1 MATAREVPGASEDM
15 QMIYDTS
22 ESPLSDDE
30 LAVVKQSAEV
40 RCHLWQRRGLY
51 STGALVLSCAL
62 VYPFLEGHSL
72 HSYRESFGKYLLFL
86 PMALLLVFL
95 YCNGL
100 WWGAWQAQRDLKKE

>member
-1 MATAREVPGASEDM
+1 
-15 QMIYDTS
+15 MIYDTT
-22 ESPLSDDE
+22 ENPLSDDE
-30 LAVVKQSAEV
+30 LVAVKQNAGV
-40 RCHLWQRRGLY
+40 RFRLWQRRALY

-72 HSYRESFGKYLLFL
+72 HSYWESFGKYLLFL

-100 WWGAWQAQRDLKKE
+100 WWGAWQARRDLEKE